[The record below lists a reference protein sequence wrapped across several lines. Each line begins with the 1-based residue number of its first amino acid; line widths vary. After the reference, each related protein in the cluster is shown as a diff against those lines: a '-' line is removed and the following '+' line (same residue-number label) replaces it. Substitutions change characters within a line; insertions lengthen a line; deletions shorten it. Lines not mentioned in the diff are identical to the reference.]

1 MRATKPLLLA
11 VIAAALAASVARADS
26 FEPPELS
33 GTVFAYYRYDLTSKE
48 ESYQEGANEFDVD
61 RVYVNVIGAVTEKF
75 HYRVTA
81 DVGREEDIYYTYDLV
96 FDEET
101 QQYEL
106 IETRHVSRGDLG
118 FFAKYAYVDVRDV
131 IPHHSI
137 YAGIEKTPWVSYE
150 QSEYWGWRVIRKV
163 AVNDRNYDTSSDLGL
178 GVGGEFA
185 NGLIQHHVTYTNGA
199 GYNNPEG
206 GLSGKAVAYRFSL
219 FPLVSNEAWAGL
231 SVNAFVKL
239 DNLGEKVP
247 PRQEDPVLGP
257 LANGAKNPV
266 TIYGGLLGLKHEF
279 VSFGGGYFMRSR
291 SEDVDPVPGLPGSGT
306 SKVESN
312 LLTAYA
318 TGHFRVSEGMTLHPL
333 VRYDLRE
340 PNKDQDDDER
350 TLIIGG
356 VGLKFFDDKL
366 ALIPNYQ
373 TEAYTVVHE
382 EEGMP
387 RWTEDKS
394 IDYVYLHC
402 RWDWM

>member
-1 MRATKPLLLA
+1 MKTPKLLFFALA
-11 VIAAALAASVARADS
+11 AAALAASVAWADS
-26 FEPPELS
+26 FELPKVS
-33 GTVFAYYRYDLTSKE
+33 GTVFAYYRYDLTSQE

-61 RVYVNVIGAVTEKF
+61 RVYVNFIGAVTEKF

-81 DVGREEDIYYTYDLV
+81 DVGREKYTDTYYTYELL
-96 FDEET
+96 FNEQT

-106 IETRHVSRGDLG
+106 VETKHDVTRVGKLG

-137 YAGIEKTPWVSYE
+137 YGGIEKTPWAPYE
-150 QSEYWGWRVIRKV
+150 NGIWGWRVIRKV
-163 AVNDRNYDTSSDLGL
+163 AFHDRGYGTTADLGL

-185 NGLIQHHVTYTNGA
+185 NGLIQHHLTYTNGA

-206 GLSGKAVAYRFSL
+206 GLSGKAVEYRFSL

-231 SVNAFVKL
+231 SVNAVARF

-247 PRQEDPVLGP
+247 DGVAKDPV
-257 LANGAKNPV
+257 N
-266 TIYGGLLGLKHEF
+266 IYGGLLGLKHEY
-279 VSFGGGYFMRSR
+279 VSFGGGYFMRSAG
-291 SEDVDPVPGLPGSGT
+291 EGDNKVDGNVM
-306 SKVESN
+306 
-312 LLTAYA
+312 TAYA

-333 VRYDLRE
+333 VRYDAYE
-340 PNKDQDDDER
+340 PDKANDTPVNSDDER

-373 TEAYTVVHE
+373 TESYKEFDETSQTV
-382 EEGMP
+382 
-387 RWTEDKS
+387 EDKS

-402 RWDWM
+402 QWDWM

>member
-1 MRATKPLLLA
+1 MKKIYLVAALS
-11 VIAAALAASVARADS
+11 AAAWAYAC
-26 FEPPELS
+26 EPPELS
-33 GTVFAYYRYDLTSKE
+33 GTIFTYYRYDLTNKE
-48 ESYQEGANEFDVD
+48 ESYQEGANEFGVD
-61 RVYVNVIGAVTEKF
+61 RVYVNVKGAVTEKF

-81 DVGREEDIYYTYDLV
+81 DVGREYDIYYTYELV
-96 FDEET
+96 QDPVSGEYSLVET
-101 QQYEL
+101 QH
-106 IETRHVSRGDLG
+106 TKRGGLG

-131 IPHHSI
+131 IPRHSI
-137 YAGIEKTPWVSYE
+137 YGGIEKTPWISYE
-150 QSEYWGWRVIRKV
+150 QNEYWGWRVIRKV
-163 AVNDRNYDTSSDLGL
+163 AVSDRNYATSSDLGL

-199 GYNNPEG
+199 GYKNPED

-247 PRQEDPVLGP
+247 PRQEDPALGP
-257 LANGAKNPV
+257 LADGAKNPV

-291 SEDVDPVPGLPGSGT
+291 GEDVDPVPGLANSGT
-306 SKVESN
+306 SKVEGN
-312 LLTAYA
+312 IMTAYA

-333 VRYDLRE
+333 VRYDMRE
-340 PNKDQDDDER
+340 PNKDKDDDER
-350 TLIIGG
+350 TLLIGG

-373 TEAYTVVHE
+373 TESYKVSDEVSQT
-382 EEGMP
+382 
-387 RWTEDKS
+387 TEDKS

-402 RWDWM
+402 QWDWM

>member
-48 ESYQEGANEFDVD
+48 ESYREGANEFGVD
-61 RVYVNVIGAVTEKF
+61 RVYVNVMGAVTEKF

-185 NGLIQHHVTYTNGA
+185 NGLIQHHLTYTNGA

-239 DNLGEKVP
+239 DNLGEKVA
-247 PRQEDPVLGP
+247 ES
-257 LANGAKNPV
+257 AAKNPV
-266 TIYGGLLGLKHEF
+266 TVYGGLLGLKHEF

-291 SEDVDPVPGLPGSGT
+291 GEDNEAAGTTKVDG
-306 SKVESN
+306 N
-312 LLTAYA
+312 IMTAYA

-333 VRYDLRE
+333 VRYDKYE
-340 PNKDQDDDER
+340 PNKDVDDDER
-350 TLIIGG
+350 TLLIGG

-402 RWDWM
+402 QWDWM